1 MHKTLLILIILFL
14 AVANRP
20 VLAEEETSSVPSDFL
35 EVISPQ
41 LRSKMESQLNQNIS
55 VHFDNVHVREI
66 LQYITTISGLSIII
80 DETPFQY
87 ESSSP
92 VPEPSYDSIKPE
104 DLSAFS
110 EDIKQSKYI
119 INIHLNDIPLKK
131 ALWYLCQRTGL
142 MAFFDED
149 IDEYIPG
156 PVVVTSQETAKK
168 IIAERIAKSHNKK
181 KIKKA
186 LSKYKRY

>member
-20 VLAEEETSSVPSDFL
+20 VLAEEKTSNIPSDFL

-41 LRSKMESQLNQNIS
+41 MRSKMENQLNQNIS

-66 LQYITTISGLSIII
+66 LQYISTIGGLSIIV

-92 VPEPSYDSIKPE
+92 APEPSYDSTKPE

-110 EDIKQSKYI
+110 EDIKHSKYI
-119 INIHLNDIPLKK
+119 LSIHLNDIPLKK
-131 ALWYLCQRTGL
+131 VLWYLCQKTNL

-156 PVVVTSQETAKK
+156 PVIVTSQATAEK
-168 IIAERIAKSHNKK
+168 IIAERIAESRNKK

-186 LSKYKRY
+186 LSKYKKY